1 MLNISEIRKDFPMLD
16 KDFIYFDNGATT
28 FKPYPVINAVNEFYT
43 NYSSNIHRGDYDISI
58 KASKLYDDTRVL
70 VRDFINANDEKE
82 IVFTSGASESLNT
95 FAYGY
100 GLKYLKKGDVVL
112 TTLEEH
118 ASSVLPWF
126 DLQKRIGIVVKYIP
140 LNEDGTFNLDKYKE
154 CFKDEAVK
162 VVSIAYVS
170 NVLGYVNPIKDITK
184 IAHDNNAIVSIDGAQ
199 AVPHLKIDVKD
210 LDIDFLS
217 FSAHKM
223 CGPSGVGVLYGKFDL
238 LDTINPLKYGGGANS
253 RFDKEG
259 NVLLSLTPQRFEAGT
274 PNIEG
279 VIAFGE
285 AIKYLSKLDMNEIHK
300 RDLELSN
307 YLLSKLDKLDNIDI
321 YNHKTECGIV
331 SFNVKGIFA
340 QDVASYLNAS
350 KICVRSGNH
359 CAKILHNAIG
369 VNETIRVSM
378 YFYNTYEEIDKFVEV
393 IKDVTLEKCIGAVI

>member
-1 MLNISEIRKDFPMLD
+1 MLNVSEIRKDFPMLD

-43 NYSSNIHRGDYDISI
+43 NYTSNIHRGDYDISI

-170 NVLGYVNPIKDITK
+170 NVLGYINPIKDITK
-184 IAHDNNAIVSIDGAQ
+184 IAHDNNAIVSVDGAQ

-210 LDIDFLS
+210 LDVDFLS

-307 YLLSKLDKLDNIDI
+307 YLLSKLDKLANVDI

-340 QDVASYLNAS
+340 QDVASYLNAN

-359 CAKILHNAIG
+359 CAKILHNVIG